1 MDEANLDFSVIAA
14 NPYYATNFASHAF
27 IQHSS
32 LGSAEDWVAANA
44 SLIKDIGSKN
54 WLNELLDVL
63 SLSRADYDGHDI
75 INPALVININNSHS
89 GKHETIITGDQWI
102 EVNAKLIDE
111 MGIVNWLWKLLEV
124 LNNNLSSK

>member
-1 MDEANLDFSVIAA
+1 MDEENLDFSVIAA
-14 NPYYATNFASHAF
+14 NPYYAINFASHAF
-27 IQHSS
+27 IQHSNLS
-32 LGSAEDWVAANA
+32 SAEDWVAANA
-44 SLIKDIGSKN
+44 SLIIDIGLKN

-89 GKHETIITGDQWI
+89 GKHETIITRDQWI

-111 MGIVNWLWKLLEV
+111 MGIANWLWKLLEV